1 MSNFDREIAIRTIW
15 GEARS
20 EGEAGMRAVAHV
32 LLNRFNSGR
41 WGKSW
46 AEVCLW
52 PVQFSCWNT
61 TDPNREKIAALA
73 DSDPLL
79 DQIADWLED
88 AQTGTPD
95 PTNGSTHYYAAGTP
109 VPNWSFHGRFQ
120 VQIGKH
126 RFYSGVA

>member
-1 MSNFDREIAIRTIW
+1 MSFAEDIALRTVW
-15 GEARS
+15 GEARG
-20 EGEAGMRAVAHV
+20 EGEAGMVAVAHV
-32 LLNRFNSGR
+32 LVNRLRSGR
-41 WGKSW
+41 WGDTLTK
-46 AEVCLW
+46 VCLW

-61 TDPNREKIAALA
+61 TDPNREQIAALA
-73 DSDPLL
+73 DADPLL
-79 DQIADWLED
+79 LQIADYVAD
-88 AQTGTPD
+88 ALTGTPD

>member
-1 MSNFDREIAIRTIW
+1 MSAFDEEIAIRTIW

-32 LLNRFNSGR
+32 LLNRLNSGR
-41 WGKSW
+41 WGASL
-46 AEVCLW
+46 AQVCLW

-73 DSDPLL
+73 DDDALLYQINDWL
-79 DQIADWLED
+79 DQAIND
-88 AQTGTPD
+88 AD